1 MLAVKGIKIM
11 LLGIAVMLAVLMFH
25 LFIAARD
32 VLVTDFIA
40 ILGLGAVVAG
50 YFIGDSETK

>member
-11 LLGIAVMLAVLMFH
+11 LLGIAIMLAVLMFH
-25 LFIAARD
+25 LFIVARD

-40 ILGLGAVVAG
+40 ILGLGIVVIG
-50 YFIGDSETK
+50 YFIGDSEKK